1 MIVGN
6 FVTKLLR
13 EVQSLPSLK
22 HSEPLPIQYMPVRQ
36 HLSDITEVNL
46 PKENGEHATS
56 KPGKTTVTLR
66 FKQYV
71 ERGNLNHPTKRQQ
84 YFQFPNNT
92 STSYKIRLPYSMR
105 SDGNWEVGLIG
116 ISMPE
121 LYLSMSSLEAV
132 NEVELGK
139 EKDHYGI
146 PITFFAKDTSI
157 LSITNVII
165 DFCWIAWIKK
175 IHEGCKVRWHQRC

>member
-157 LSITNVII
+157 LSIINVII
-165 DFCWIAWIKK
+165 DFC
-175 IHEGCKVRWHQRC
+175 